1 MSQILGHKLLLDASD
16 LSGRSLLPSTGYG
29 VPESRDPLFYYLL
42 LGQLHRIEEEIWR
55 WFLNRP

>member
-1 MSQILGHKLLLDASD
+1 MSPILGHKLLLDASD
-16 LSGRSLLPSTGYG
+16 LSGYG

-42 LGQLHRIEEEIWR
+42 LGQLHRMEEEIWR